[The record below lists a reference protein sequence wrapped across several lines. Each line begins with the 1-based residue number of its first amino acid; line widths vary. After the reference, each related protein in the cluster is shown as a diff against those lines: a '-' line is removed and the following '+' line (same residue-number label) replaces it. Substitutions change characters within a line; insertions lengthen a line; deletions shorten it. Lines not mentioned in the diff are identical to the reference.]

1 MSALFTSLLLG
12 MRQLFDPAVL
22 RVLVKS
28 VAVTLVLFAVL
39 AAAGWFALDWGLA
52 QAGLGDTLF
61 AGADTLRGVA
71 SALLAVMALWLLWR
85 IVAMAVIQFYADEVV
100 QAVERKHYPRE
111 AALAR
116 ELSFGEQSRQA
127 LGAGG
132 RALLANLIV
141 LPFALVLMF
150 TGIGP
155 ALLFLAVNAVL
166 LGRELQDMVWLRHRA
181 DRNAPAPLP
190 RGQRVLLGGVVAG
203 LMMVPFVNF
212 FAPLLGAA
220 SAAHLV
226 HRKAGGRLA

>member
-1 MSALFTSLLLG
+1 MSALVTSLLLG
-12 MRQLFDPAVL
+12 LRQLLDPACL
-22 RVLVKS
+22 RILAKS
-28 VAVTLVLFAVL
+28 IAVTLVVFALL
-39 AAAGWFALDWGLA
+39 ATAGWYALDWLLARAGLA
-52 QAGLGDTLF
+52 DTAFANAGS
-61 AGADTLRGVA
+61 LRGAA
-71 SALLAVMALWLLWR
+71 SLLLAILGLWLLWR
-85 IVAMAVIQFYADEVV
+85 IVAMAVIQFFADEVV

-111 AALAR
+111 ADLAR

-141 LPFALVLMF
+141 LPFAAVLLF

-181 DRNAPAPLP
+181 DRDAPAPLP

-212 FAPLLGAA
+212 IAPLLGAA

-226 HRKAGGRLA
+226 HRKTGMRAA

>member
-1 MSALFTSLLLG
+1 
-12 MRQLFDPAVL
+12 
-22 RVLVKS
+22 
-28 VAVTLVLFAVL
+28 
-39 AAAGWFALDWGLA
+39 
-52 QAGLGDTLF
+52 
-61 AGADTLRGVA
+61 
-71 SALLAVMALWLLWR
+71 
-85 IVAMAVIQFYADEVV
+85 
-100 QAVERKHYPRE
+100 
-111 AALAR
+111 
-116 ELSFGEQSRQA
+116 
-127 LGAGG
+127 
-132 RALLANLIV
+132 V

-212 FAPLLGAA
+212 IAPLLGAA

-226 HRKAGGRLA
+226 HRKAGGRVA